1 MKTKIL
7 SLFMA
12 AVLAAGM
19 LAGCGKS
26 SDDNS
31 AGTESDASDTEK
43 ETDKKSDGE
52 PVVLKI
58 ATILTSGEPA
68 VNQMEAFAERVNERS
83 QGSLEVQVYANSELY
98 SNAQDIV
105 EAITRGGNIIGFFD
119 PAQMSDFV
127 PDYAVMNAPYLYN
140 APEDIEKVGL
150 SDYGQEMVAQAAEK
164 GIRVL
169 DSMTT
174 YFGTRQVISK
184 KKFTNPEEFKG
195 IMCRVPTTPLWVKTI
210 EAMGGNPTTI
220 AFSEVYSAIS
230 QGVADA
236 AENPLP
242 SIYAAKLHEV
252 APYVMLTGH
261 MIAPGGLEM
270 SEEFFQSLT
279 EEQQTILTEEA
290 LAFAKGT
297 TEEVLEA
304 EKQVRKE
311 MEEQGV
317 EFVEVDTEAF
327 AEACKSVYTAFPEW
341 TDGVYDRVKE
351 IVDKE

>member
-1 MKTKIL
+1 
-7 SLFMA
+7 
-12 AVLAAGM
+12 
-19 LAGCGKS
+19 
-26 SDDNS
+26 
-31 AGTESDASDTEK
+31 
-43 ETDKKSDGE
+43 
-52 PVVLKI
+52 
-58 ATILTSGEPA
+58 
-68 VNQMEAFAERVNERS
+68 
-83 QGSLEVQVYANSELY
+83 
-98 SNAQDIV
+98 
-105 EAITRGGNIIGFFD
+105 
-119 PAQMSDFV
+119 
-127 PDYAVMNAPYLYN
+127 
-140 APEDIEKVGL
+140 
-150 SDYGQEMVAQAAEK
+150 
-164 GIRVL
+164 
-169 DSMTT
+169 
-174 YFGTRQVISK
+174 
-184 KKFTNPEEFKG
+184 
-195 IMCRVPTTPLWVKTI
+195 
-210 EAMGGNPTTI
+210 MGGNPTTI